1 MLKINNLKNLYD
13 ISVSKKNSKVE
24 YLNTVL
30 WNSNS

>member
-1 MLKINNLKNLYD
+1 MLEIDNLKDLYD
-13 ISVSKKNSKVE
+13 ISLSKKNSKVE